1 MLNMLNSAALYA
13 EPITKI
19 AGFIAVLY
27 GALVWL
33 TRLYAKQ
40 AHAMSGDWTDEGDP
54 TGPIRTHSVNLTTT
68 VKGSKV
74 QGTVQAWFTDGH
86 SPLASIVG
94 KRYGPFIKAD
104 IWHMRHGEIL
114 DYGKLWLRYRKGR
127 MHFRCKPL
135 AGFYPERSELWR
147 IEHH

>member
-40 AHAMSGDWTDEGDP
+40 A
-54 TGPIRTHSVNLTTT
+54 RY
-68 VKGSKV
+68 
-74 QGTVQAWFTDGH
+74 
-86 SPLASIVG
+86 VG
-94 KRYGPFIKAD
+94 R
-104 IWHMRHGEIL
+104 L
-114 DYGKLWLRYRKGR
+114 DR
-127 MHFRCKPL
+127 
-135 AGFYPERSELWR
+135 
-147 IEHH
+147 